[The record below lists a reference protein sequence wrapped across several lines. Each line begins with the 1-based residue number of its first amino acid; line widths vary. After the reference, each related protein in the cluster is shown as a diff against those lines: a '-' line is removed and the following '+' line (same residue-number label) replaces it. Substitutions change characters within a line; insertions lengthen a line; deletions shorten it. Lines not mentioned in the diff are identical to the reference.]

1 MRRASKSLRLARR
14 YRHSVQLRSVFLC
27 NYRSVDSVEFEASNF
42 TVLFGKNNVGKTN
55 ILEGLYSLFAPHDSR
70 VIRTAAYSAA
80 GPEIATGSI
89 EVQLEPEVD
98 VDEWLARGLLTADAA
113 LQDVPRLGFNGSGP
127 FVSGHD
133 FGEIDTALD
142 WNIHVL
148 FLDWQFKDLHERV
161 EESIGQLVSER
172 AVLDVYDW
180 PWLQAERGAL
190 NRRTWS
196 IHPAA
201 ESLADQLGSLV
212 TDLLPDFVDGSI
224 KAQVNDPTRWGC
236 APKVELTFAPHG
248 SPFSPG
254 RVDSA
259 GEGMA
264 RWISAA
270 VQIALHLMS
279 EHPNLLTLRDSGP
292 KKAFSGHL
300 LLIDEPEAHL
310 HPSAVQSIVRWCQ
323 RMVDHGFIVMVS
335 SHHEEFL
342 RAASPEVTM
351 VHVAPDPDMPSTR
364 ARTVPTAA
372 TSRLLEL
379 AQDVGMHPAAALS
392 LHRAILFVEGPL
404 DEAVLDEY
412 GGLRL
417 DAAGVKIIPIHG
429 TKNLEGLIA
438 VEVVSELGIKM
449 GVLTD
454 ATDPLTMA
462 ERSGNKRSSEE
473 RKLMK
478 VLAMAQEKG
487 LPAPRIFGV
496 PEDDLLFVL
505 PPEALRAYLKGP
517 FPGWNELRQE
527 CRVALSKG
535 PSDSVDW
542 KKFAKE
548 KYNLP
553 ITDPA
558 GVRHI
563 VRTLD
568 LGNVDLPSVRRVID
582 EVVEWATA

>member
-1 MRRASKSLRLARR
+1 M
-14 YRHSVQLRSVFLC
+14 QLRSVFLC
-27 NYRSVDSVEFEASNF
+27 NYKSVDSVDFEATNF
-42 TVLFGKNNVGKTN
+42 TVLFGKNNAGKTN
-55 ILEGLYSLFAPHDSR
+55 ILEGLFSLFAPNDSKM
-70 VIRTAAYSAA
+70 IRNAAYSAA
-80 GPEIATGSI
+80 VPEIATGSI
-89 EVQLEPEVD
+89 EVQLDSGVEP
-98 VDEWLARGLLTADAA
+98 DESLAKKMLTVGIVS
-113 LQDVPRLGFNGSGP
+113 QDSPRLGFNGSGA
-127 FVSGHD
+127 FVAGQQRGQVD
-133 FGEIDTALD
+133 GLFD
-142 WNIHVL
+142 WNLHVL
-148 FLDWQFKDLHERV
+148 FLDWQVKDLHDLV
-161 EESIGQLVSER
+161 EASIGRLVVER
-172 AVLDVYDW
+172 AVLDVDDW
-180 PWLQAERGAL
+180 PWLQGERNAL
-190 NRRTWS
+190 NKRTWS
-196 IHPAA
+196 VRPSA
-201 ESLADQLGSLV
+201 ESAVDQLGSLV
-212 TDLLPDFVDGSI
+212 TDLLPDFLDGSI
-224 KAQVNDPTRWGC
+224 SARVSDPTRWGF
-236 APKVELTFAPHG
+236 APKVELMYLPHG
-248 SPFSPG
+248 SLFPPG

-259 GEGMA
+259 GEGVA

-270 VQIALHLMS
+270 VRIALHLMTERPS
-279 EHPNLLTLRDSGP
+279 LRSLRDLGP
-292 KKAFSGHL
+292 KAFSGHL

-310 HPSAVQSIVRWCQ
+310 HPSAVQSVVRWCQ
-323 RMVDHGFIVMVS
+323 RMVDHGFMVVVS

-379 AQDVGMHPAAALS
+379 AHDIGMHPAAALS

-429 TKNLEGLIA
+429 TRNLEGLIA
-438 VEVVSELGIKM
+438 LEVVSELGIRM

-454 ATDPLTMA
+454 ATDPLTMG

-478 VLAMAQEKG
+478 VLAIAQEKG

-496 PEDDLLFVL
+496 PEDDLLFAL
-505 PPEALRAYLKGP
+505 PPDALRDYLKGP
-517 FPGWNELRQE
+517 FPGWRELREE

-553 ITDPA
+553 ITDPS
-558 GVRHI
+558 GVRLI
-563 VRTLD
+563 VRSLD
-568 LGNVDLPSVRRVID
+568 LQNVELPSVRQVID
-582 EVVEWATA
+582 EIVDWATA